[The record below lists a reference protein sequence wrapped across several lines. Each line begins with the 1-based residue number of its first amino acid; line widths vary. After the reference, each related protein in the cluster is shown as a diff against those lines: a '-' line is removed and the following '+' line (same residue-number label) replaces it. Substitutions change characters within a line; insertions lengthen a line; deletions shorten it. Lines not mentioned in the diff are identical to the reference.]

1 VPPPVFQSAPKPVL
15 IRAEPRSVR
24 QAVVQPS
31 RPAAVHN
38 AVAFRPASVGKFVVQ
53 IGAFQN
59 AANAQRAWNRVS
71 SRVNLSNY
79 TAINGFTKVSNASV
93 TRVAI
98 GGIGTHAAAVRLCAR
113 IQQTGGTCFVRS
125 NAGDTPAR
133 WAQRQTVKVAS
144 R

>member
-1 VPPPVFQSAPKPVL
+1 VFQAAPKPVL
-15 IRAEPRSVR
+15 IRAEPRPAR

-31 RPAAVHN
+31 RPAAVRN
-38 AVAFRPASVGKFVVQ
+38 AVVFRPAAVGKFVVQ

-59 AANAQRAWNRVS
+59 ATNAQRAWNRVS
-71 SRVNLSNY
+71 SRVNLSGY
-79 TAINGFTKVSNASV
+79 SPVNGFTKVSNTSV

-98 GGIGTHAAAVRLCAR
+98 GGIGTRAEAVRLCAR

-125 NAGDTPAR
+125 TAGDSPAR